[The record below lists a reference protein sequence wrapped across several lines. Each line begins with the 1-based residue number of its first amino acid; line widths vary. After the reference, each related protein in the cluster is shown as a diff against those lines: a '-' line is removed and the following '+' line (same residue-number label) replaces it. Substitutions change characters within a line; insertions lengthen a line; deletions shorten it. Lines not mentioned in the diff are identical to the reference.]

1 MRHPQ
6 ANPKSALIAS
16 FFQRLGGIE
25 RVARAI
31 VKDSRTAV
39 LITLRGEPER
49 RVLLDFSRVPMRVV
63 VDGEAHEGRGAR
75 LGVTV
80 DADVLHRIL
89 LGRMTAGQAFG
100 RRQLLVRGSAA
111 LLARFSGLFGFAP
124 VLYKEFAMKAADLQG
139 APIPLQTLNP
149 VEKALARSLDVAAWS
164 LGYGL
169 GLLRYR
175 LFPKMSLFDVLE
187 AMSRG
192 LAAATPPDRDEAS
205 T

>member
-1 MRHPQ
+1 MSQ
-6 ANPKSALIAS
+6 AHATPKSVLIAS
-16 FFQRLGGIE
+16 FFQRLGGVE

-49 RVLLDFSRVPMRVV
+49 RVLLDFSKVPMRVV
-63 VDGEAHEGRGAR
+63 VDGEGHEGRGAG

-80 DADVLHRIL
+80 DAEVMHRIL
-89 LGRMTAGQAFG
+89 LGRTTAGRAFG

-124 VLYKEFAMKAADLQG
+124 VLYKEVAMKAPKLEG

-169 GLLRYR
+169 GILRYR
-175 LFPKMSLFDVLE
+175 LFPKMSLFAVLE

-192 LAAATPPDRDEAS
+192 LAAATPPERDEAS